1 MADGGTETDQGTS
14 GTSGTSGADG
24 EVPGALLTSVAA
36 PMIQILGLF
45 LTVGA
50 FLAWRGGGDVELP
63 TVGLV
68 LAAVVVV
75 VGAAFAWRGDALLGL
90 VVSGRPVMVAAAF
103 VLLCGIVLA
112 AVVLLPPVHLTLSTL
127 PVAVIGVASLL
138 GPWVEAVQHRRA
150 SVVQRGADAASAA
163 PDRLFNTVLAYLVWQ
178 VPLAAVLLVGAL
190 WMSGAAA

>member
-14 GTSGTSGADG
+14 GTSGAVG

-50 FLAWRGGGDVELP
+50 FLAWRGGRDVELP

-75 VGAAFAWRGDALLGL
+75 VGIAFAWRGDALLGL
-90 VVSGRPVMVAAAF
+90 VVSGRPLTVAAVF
-103 VLLCGIVLA
+103 VALCGIVLA

-127 PVAVIGVASLL
+127 PVAIIGVASLL
-138 GPWVEAVQHRRA
+138 GPLVEAVQHRRA
-150 SVVQRGADAASAA
+150 SMVQRGAGAERGA

-178 VPLAAVLLVGAL
+178 VPLAAVLLVAVL